1 MAYMIYQQLTTA
13 VKEAYAGEDDLAGL
27 HAQAQACR
35 IFLQSLTIDPKL
47 SGPVA
52 EPVVYIEEAF
62 RELLVA
68 AAKKQ

>member
-13 VKEAYAGEDDLAGL
+13 VKEAYAGDAELADLR
-27 HAQAQACR
+27 AQAQACLR
-35 IFLQSLTIDPKL
+35 FLEKLKIDPSL

-52 EPVVYIEEAF
+52 EPIVYIEEAF

-68 AAKKQ
+68 EGKNS

>member
-13 VKEAYAGEDDLAGL
+13 VKEAYAGEPDLAEL
-27 HAQAQACR
+27 RAQAQACLR
-35 IFLQSLTIDPKL
+35 FLGALEIDPKL

-52 EPVVYIEEAF
+52 EPIVYIEEAF

-68 AAKKQ
+68 EEKKS

>member
-1 MAYMIYQQLTTA
+1 MAYMIYQQLTSA
-13 VKEAYAGEDDLAGL
+13 VKEAYPGDEDLAGL

-35 IFLQSLTIDPKL
+35 LFLQSLKIDPKL

-52 EPVVYIEEAF
+52 EPMVYIEEAF

-68 AAKKQ
+68 QAKKQ